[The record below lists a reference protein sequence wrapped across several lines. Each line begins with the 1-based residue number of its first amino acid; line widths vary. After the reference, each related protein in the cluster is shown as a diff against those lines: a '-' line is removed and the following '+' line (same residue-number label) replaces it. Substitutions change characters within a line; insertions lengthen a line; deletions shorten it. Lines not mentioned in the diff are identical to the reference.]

1 MRGVRAGS
9 ISARCR
15 DGREVPEL
23 RLAGRW
29 LEDAGFDLGQEYEI
43 EVGVGSPGGLNA
55 AHSDTARTS
64 PCRMPAGDR

>member
-43 EVGVGSPGGLNA
+43 EVGVGRLTIQA
-55 AHSDTARTS
+55 A
-64 PCRMPAGDR
+64 